1 LEVFFKLKNI
11 LCKKMKKKNFK
22 KLILPVVLFLLSS
35 PFILSAAPPIPAG
48 RTITGLWNAIRNLAN
63 WLFSFLAIVSV
74 IGVVISAYMFV
85 TSGGEPGKVAS
96 ARQIMIY
103 SLVGVMI
110 GGFALVLV
118 NFIAGLAIV

>member
-1 LEVFFKLKNI
+1 
-11 LCKKMKKKNFK
+11 MKKKNFK